1 MSINATIVSTHLG
14 HVRGGGE
21 VNDLRLGS
29 SLSELGHDVGYITLN
44 APNKEFLPP
53 DHQHRTVECPY
64 WYDRSYDLP
73 SPLGKGVRHLNE
85 ELFVHRIKKE
95 YSDVLAE
102 QDLVLTTGRPIL
114 SRLVSSTDGYL
125 LYSARGRVNPLYDRY
140 LTRTDGL
147 IFWGGCEREYENQ
160 AVLSHPHVTLD
171 PAVDTDIFRPLAPP
185 ERVELQTGKRITIG
199 FVGRL
204 EPVKQVDR
212 IIDAVASLVDTYFLH
227 LLIVGDGSRRAE
239 LDSRAEQRLPSEA
252 VDFIGRVDR
261 EEVPRYLNSIDIF
274 VMSSRLENHPI
285 ALKEAVA
292 CGTFCV
298 APNIGRVGEILDDD
312 VGIAYSLND
321 SSALTETLESVLES
335 EKFREGTREER
346 SQPFNSWME
355 NAKEIVEFYRSINTD
370 GNNPVR

>member
-1 MSINATIVSTHLG
+1 MSINVSIVSTHLG

-21 VNDLRLGS
+21 VNDLCLGS
-29 SLSELGHDVGYITLN
+29 ALSELGHNVGYITLN

-53 DHQHRTVECPY
+53 DHHYRTVECPY

-73 SPLGKGVRHLNE
+73 SPLGKCVRHLNE

-102 QDLVLTTGRPIL
+102 RDLVLTTGRPIL
-114 SRLVSSTDGYL
+114 SRLVSSTGGYL

-140 LTRTDGL
+140 LSKTDGL
-147 IFWGGCEREYENQ
+147 IFWGGCEREYENL

-185 ERVELQTGKRITIG
+185 ERIDLQTGKRITIG

-212 IIDAVASLVDTYFLH
+212 IIDAVASLVDTYSLH

-239 LDSRAEQRLPSEA
+239 LEAHAEQLLPSDA
-252 VDFIGRVDR
+252 VDFVGRVGR
-261 EEVPRYLNSIDIF
+261 EEVPQYLDSIHIF
-274 VMSSRLENHPI
+274 VMASELENHPI

-298 APNIGRVGEILDDD
+298 APNIGRVDEILDEE
-312 VGIAYSLND
+312 VGIAYSPDD
-321 SSALTETLESVLES
+321 SSALTKTLENVLES
-335 EKFREGTREER
+335 ETFSEGTREER
-346 SQPFNSWME
+346 SKQFNSWLD
-355 NAKEIVEFYRSINTD
+355 NVKKVVEFYKSLDTD
-370 GNNPVR
+370 EN